1 MSNTTTFDE
10 AAENA
15 RKRLAKLEAE
25 KQAILKDDPTYVKHN
40 PDAPYE
46 VANTDSRAALAYAI
60 ETLYLARKA
69 LGGYAL
75 SEEEKRIVEDKW
87 GWEKRLSLARM
98 GLIALDNDEY
108 YKGFE

>member
-10 AAENA
+10 AAEKA
-15 RKRLAKLEAE
+15 RKRLAELEAE

-40 PDAPYE
+40 PDAPYD
-46 VANTDSRAALAYAI
+46 VVNTDARSALAYAI
-60 ETLYLARKA
+60 ETLYLARKV
-69 LGGYAL
+69 LSGYAM